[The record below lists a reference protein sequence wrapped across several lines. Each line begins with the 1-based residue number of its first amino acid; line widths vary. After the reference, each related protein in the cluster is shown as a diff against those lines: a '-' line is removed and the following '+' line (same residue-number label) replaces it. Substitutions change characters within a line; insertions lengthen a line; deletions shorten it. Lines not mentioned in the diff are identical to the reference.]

1 MEFWINMH
9 GCQPYPRHSHL
20 YNKSAHKMIAI
31 VSHCISFEELFD
43 HEMTFQVVLNSR
55 NECNTSCKEHQTTK
69 TFKQWPQRLSDVALF
84 ISETFSHA
92 SKQ

>member
-1 MEFWINMH
+1 
-9 GCQPYPRHSHL
+9 
-20 YNKSAHKMIAI
+20 MIAI

-43 HEMTFQVVLNSR
+43 HEMTFQVVLHSR